1 MLNAWNWRDA
11 LADSSAM
18 ARILHLT
25 ASNARRGAETF
36 AYELA
41 DHLRGVGHEVRVM
54 CVVGADVPNAL
65 PIEIAGT
72 QRRSPRTFNNVLAAA
87 RWSDMVTSFGSI
99 SLQSAA
105 SATTLARKP
114 FVYRNIGDPA
124 VWGSIPGADL
134 RIGMP
139 LRRARHVVA
148 LYPGAADELV
158 RRYRIDRDG
167 ITVIPRGVDAEQY
180 LPVSGPERIA
190 ARAALGADPDRRWL
204 LYLGALS
211 TEKDPLAVVEVVKRL
226 PDDVGVLVGGSG
238 PMADEVAAA
247 AAPYADRIKL
257 LGVIPAR
264 TGLAAADAL
273 LLPSRTE
280 GIPGA
285 AIEASLSGLPVA
297 ATDVGGTS
305 SVVLDGRTGRGVA
318 AEDYDALAEAA
329 LEVLEHAQT
338 YGPAARAHCGAEF
351 SMSKVGAL
359 WEGVVDRV
367 TGTGGL
373 VGRRVLQVTATTE
386 RRGAE
391 VFAHQ
396 LGEALE
402 DRGVDVRT
410 VAVSD
415 SGGTLPF
422 QVLGRGRGDPR
433 TMLAL
438 RSAAQQSDVVVVHGS
453 LGLWPATV
461 LSALN
466 GKPFIYRNI
475 GDPKY
480 WSTVPLSAL
489 RIGAP
494 LRRAEQVIALSP
506 DIAQWIIEHFDVP
519 ADRVSVIP
527 NAVDVAAFPPR
538 DVAARSALRSS
549 LGLDEDTFVLGYLG
563 ALSTEKRPMLA
574 VEAVAERPDAHLL
587 LAGDGPLR
595 AELEEAAAALAP
607 GRVHL
612 LGAVRRPAEMLSSID
627 ALLLPSQTE
636 GMPASLIEAALVG
649 APVVATA
656 VGAVPELVAELGCGT
671 VVPADDPSAFV
682 QAVRDFRPANYDM
695 ATARDTA
702 AQYDIA
708 AVVDRWVEV
717 IGNAPVR

>member
-1 MLNAWNWRDA
+1 
-11 LADSSAM
+11 M

-54 CVVGADVPNAL
+54 CVVGADLPNAL

-72 QRRSPRTFNNVLAAA
+72 KRRSPRTFRNVLAAA

-114 FVYRNIGDPA
+114 FVYRNIGDPS
-124 VWGSIPGADL
+124 VWGNIPGADL
-134 RIGMP
+134 RIGAP

-158 RRYRIDRDG
+158 RRYRLDHDG
-167 ITVIPRGVDAEQY
+167 ITVIPRGVDADQY
-180 LPVSGPERIA
+180 LPVTGPERVE

-226 PDDVGVLVGGSG
+226 PEDVGILVGGSG
-238 PMADEVAAA
+238 PMADEVARA
-247 AAPYADRIKL
+247 AAPFGDRIRL

-305 SVVLDGRTGRGVA
+305 SVVLDGRTGRVVA
-318 AEDYDALAEAA
+318 AGDYDAMAEAA
-329 LEVLEHAQT
+329 LDVLAHAET
-338 YGPAARAHCGAEF
+338 YGAAARAHCSAEF
-351 SMSKVGAL
+351 SMTKVGAL
-359 WEGVVDRV
+359 WEGVVDHV
-367 TGTGGL
+367 TGAGGP
-373 VGRRVLQVTATTE
+373 VGRRVLQVTASTE

-396 LGEALE
+396 LGQALE
-402 DRGVDVRT
+402 QRDVNVRT

-415 SGGTLPF
+415 AGGTLPF
-422 QVLGRGRGDPR
+422 QILGNGRGDPR
-433 TMLAL
+433 TLLAL
-438 RSAAQQSDVVVVHGS
+438 RRATRDSDVVVVHGS

-461 LSALN
+461 LGALN
-466 GKPFIYRNI
+466 GTPFVYRNI
-475 GDPKY
+475 GDPEY
-480 WSTVPLSAL
+480 WSTVPFSEL

-494 LRRAEQVIALSP
+494 LRRAEQVVALSP
-506 DIAQWIIEHFDVP
+506 DIAAWIVDHFRVP
-519 ADRVSVIP
+519 ADRVTFIP
-527 NAVDVAAFPPR
+527 NAVDAAAFPPR
-538 DVAARSALRSS
+538 DLDARRTLRAS
-549 LGLDEDTFVLGYLG
+549 LGLDDDTFVLGYLG
-563 ALSTEKRPMLA
+563 APSTEKRPMLA
-574 VEAVAERPDAHLL
+574 VEAVAARPDAHLL

-595 AELEEAAAALAP
+595 AELEEAATALAP
-607 GRVHL
+607 GRIHL
-612 LGAVRRPAEMLSSID
+612 LGAVRRPAEMLSAID

-649 APVVATA
+649 APVVATS
-656 VGAVPELVAELGCGT
+656 VGTVPELVAEFGCGV
-671 VVPADDPSAFV
+671 VVPVDQPGAFVRAVRDLDPSA
-682 QAVRDFRPANYDM
+682 YDM
-695 ATARDTA
+695 AAARA
-702 AQYDIA
+702 AAEHYDID
-708 AVVDRWVEV
+708 AVVDRWVAV
-717 IGNAPVR
+717 LRDAPARRG

>member
-1 MLNAWNWRDA
+1 
-11 LADSSAM
+11 M

-54 CVVGADVPNAL
+54 CVVGADLPNAL
-65 PIEIAGT
+65 PIEIAGSK
-72 QRRSPRTFNNVLAAA
+72 RRSPRTFNNVLNAA
-87 RWSDMVTSFGSI
+87 RWSDMVISFGSI

-105 SATTLARKP
+105 STTMLARKP

-124 VWGSIPGADL
+124 VWGNIRGADL
-134 RIGMP
+134 RIGAP

-148 LYPGAADELV
+148 LYPGAAEEIA
-158 RRYRIDRDG
+158 RRYRIDPDD
-167 ITVIPRGVDAEQY
+167 ITVIPRGVDAGQY
-180 LPVSGPERIA
+180 QPVAGHERVA
-190 ARAALGADPDRRWL
+190 ARATLGADQDRRWL

-211 TEKDPLAVVEVVKRL
+211 TEKDPLAVVEVIKRL

-247 AAPYADRIKL
+247 AAPYGDRIRL
-257 LGVIPAR
+257 LGVIEAR

-305 SVVLDGRTGRGVA
+305 SVVLDGQTGRVVA
-318 AEDYDALAEAA
+318 SEHYDAMAEA
-329 LEVLEHAQT
+329 VLDVLAHASE
-338 YGPAARAHCGAEF
+338 YGAAARAHCGTEF
-351 SMSKVGAL
+351 SMANVGAR
-359 WEGVVDRV
+359 WERVVERV
-367 TGTGGL
+367 TGTGEL
-373 VGRRVLQVTATTE
+373 SGRRVLQVTASTE

-396 LGEALE
+396 LGRALE
-402 DRGVDVRT
+402 DRDVNVRT

-422 QVLGRGRGDPR
+422 EVLGRGRGDPR

-438 RSAAQQSDVVVVHGS
+438 RRAARESDVVVVHGS
-453 LGLWPATV
+453 LGLWPAAV
-461 LSALN
+461 LGALN

-475 GDPKY
+475 GDPTY
-480 WSTVPLSAL
+480 WAKVPLREL

-506 DIAQWIIEHFDVP
+506 EIAAWISDHFRVS
-519 ADRVSVIP
+519 ADRVTVIP
-527 NAVDVAAFPPR
+527 NAVEISKFPAR
-538 DVAARSALRSS
+538 DPATRQKFRASV
-549 LGLDEDTFVLGYLG
+549 GLSDDAFVLGYLG
-563 ALSTEKRPMLA
+563 ALATEKRPMLA
-574 VEAVAERPDAHLL
+574 VEAAAARPDAHLL
-587 LAGDGPLR
+587 IAGEGPLR
-595 AELEEAAAALAP
+595 AGLEEAAATLAP
-607 GRVHL
+607 GRIHL
-612 LGAVRRPAEMLSSID
+612 LGGVRQPDEMLAAID

-649 APVVATA
+649 APAVATQVGTVPELIA
-656 VGAVPELVAELGCGT
+656 EFGCGVVVPVDEPAAFVGAVQNL
-671 VVPADDPSAFV
+671 DPSS
-682 QAVRDFRPANYDM
+682 YDM
-695 ATARDTA
+695 AAARTA
-702 AQYDIA
+702 AERYDIA
-708 AVVDRWVEV
+708 AVVDQWVEV
-717 IGNAPVR
+717 LRNAPIR